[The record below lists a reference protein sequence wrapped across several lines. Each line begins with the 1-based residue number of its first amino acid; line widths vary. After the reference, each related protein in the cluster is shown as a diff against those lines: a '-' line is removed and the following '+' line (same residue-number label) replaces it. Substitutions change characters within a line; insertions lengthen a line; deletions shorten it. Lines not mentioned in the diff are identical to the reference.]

1 MLVQD
6 PRRQQASSF
15 EPFDFSYQQH
25 GLPSPPATACIPPL
39 ISPHLEYHLPPYSNT
54 QSTCAD
60 DCHPHN
66 YALSS
71 PEYYMPTTP
80 SYNPPIRVHHSTPS
94 AGAQQSHHSSI
105 GDGSG
110 QQHASWGN
118 FDTLAHLSPQV
129 GAPQQQFFGLQD
141 HRSHKRHSSGS
152 SIGSAGPAS
161 PYTPTGAFPRI
172 VDSDLSS
179 YPSPGFDTF
188 DGSTPA
194 SSSYHKALPTVPP
207 PTFTETF
214 VAPDFHIYYRIPEN
228 AQAHLT
234 AMRQAFM
241 AQQESEIGEPS
252 SVPRSSYNGE
262 CDDGYKVPEPRSNM
276 PKLDRTMS
284 DVYQDELY
292 TSIIPTSAPTQ
303 QPASQKNLLT
313 PSRDALSQRLQ
324 AANEN
329 HLLSAQSNTPSTVT
343 SRGHS
348 PFRPDS
354 QFAAEVVSQRGS
366 PRGTRHFGSTA
377 QGQPHSESDAVAY
390 AQQQS
395 ADVLAPKTISPK
407 DAFAPLEYNEA
418 TEESSTPLFPPDSSA
433 TPAISQSI
441 PYPGLKSLAH
451 QDSAQS
457 DAYETGTQQSF
468 NSMATT
474 RRESSSNYSSASGF
488 APSRPKLPNASPSN
502 AQIPQQYPFISQS
515 RRQNS
520 SNQSPEFHAT
530 LTSMESTKSES
541 GLKSSQEQ
549 SEGSAEVQRPARTTA
564 DTGTYSCTYHGCTQR
579 FESAQKLQRH
589 KRDAHRLPSPHNAG
603 NSPGSSSAAA
613 LAARNG
619 QAGPHKCERINP
631 TTGKPCNSIFSRP
644 YDLTRHE
651 DTIHNSR
658 KQKVRCQLC
667 TEEKTFSRNDALTRH
682 MRVVH
687 PEVDFPGKTKRKG
700 GN

>member
-1 MLVQD
+1 MLVRD

-15 EPFDFSYQQH
+15 SFEPFDDQHH

-39 ISPHLEYHLPPYSNT
+39 ISPHLEYDLPIHIDRHSIGT
-54 QSTCAD
+54 D
-60 DCHPHN
+60 DCYPNN
-66 YALSS
+66 YPLSS
-71 PEYYMPTTP
+71 PDYYMPTTP

-94 AGAQQSHHSSI
+94 PGAQQAYPPSV
-105 GDGSG
+105 GDGNG
-110 QQHASWGN
+110 HQHVPWGN
-118 FDTLAHLSPQV
+118 FDSLAHLSPQAA
-129 GAPQQQFFGLQD
+129 APQQQFFGLQG
-141 HRSHKRHSSGS
+141 HHSHKRHSSGS
-152 SIGSAGPAS
+152 SVGSAGPTS

-172 VDSDLSS
+172 VDSDLAS
-179 YPSPGFDTF
+179 YPSPGFETF
-188 DGSTPA
+188 DGSGSAPT
-194 SSSYHKALPTVPP
+194 SYHKALSTVPP

-214 VAPDFHIYYRIPEN
+214 VALDFHNYYKSPEN

-234 AMRQAFM
+234 AMRQVFM
-241 AQQESEIGEPS
+241 AQQESEMGDAS
-252 SVPRSSYNGE
+252 SVPRSTYNGE
-262 CDDGYKVPEPRSNM
+262 CDDGYKAPEARSNM

-292 TSIIPTSAPTQ
+292 NPIIPTSAPAQ
-303 QPASQKNLLT
+303 QTPSQKNLLT
-313 PSRDALSQRLQ
+313 PHRDALSQRLQ

-329 HLLSAQSNTPSTVT
+329 HLSARSGSPSTAT

-354 QFAAEVVSQRGS
+354 QFAADVVAQTGSQGR
-366 PRGTRHFGSTA
+366 RHFGSVA
-377 QGQPHSESDAVAY
+377 QGQRQSESDTVAY
-390 AQQQS
+390 TQQQS
-395 ADVLAPKTISPK
+395 EEELAPKTISPK

-418 TEESSTPLFPPDSSA
+418 VEDSRAPLFPPDTSA
-433 TPAISQSI
+433 TPAISQSVQF
-441 PYPGLKSLAH
+441 PGLKSLAH
-451 QDSAQS
+451 QDSAPS

-488 APSRPKLPNASPSN
+488 APSRPKFSNASPSN
-502 AQIPQQYPFISQS
+502 VQVPQQYPFISQS

-549 SEGSAEVQRPARTTA
+549 SEGSTEVPRPARTTA

-579 FESAQKLQRH
+579 FETAQKLQKH
-589 KRDAHRLPSPHNAG
+589 KRDGHRLPSPQN
-603 NSPGSSSAAA
+603 GSSSPGASSAAL
-613 LAARNG
+613 LAARNS

-631 TTGKPCNSIFSRP
+631 TTGKPCNSVFSRP

>member
-15 EPFDFSYQQH
+15 DFEPIDFSYQHH

-39 ISPHLEYHLPPYSNT
+39 SSPHLDYQLPIHIQT
-54 QSTCAD
+54 QSPCAD
-60 DCHPHN
+60 DCYSNN
-66 YALSS
+66 YPLSS

-80 SYNPPIRVHHSTPS
+80 SYNPPILVHHSTPS
-94 AGAQQSHHSSI
+94 PSAQQAYPPSI
-105 GDGSG
+105 GDSSG
-110 QQHASWGN
+110 QQHAPWGH
-118 FDTLAHLSPQV
+118 FDSLAHLSPQAAA
-129 GAPQQQFFGLQD
+129 GQQQFFGLQA
-141 HRSHKRHSSGS
+141 HQSHKRHSSGS

-161 PYTPTGAFPRI
+161 PYTPTGSFPRI
-172 VDSDLSS
+172 VDSDLTS
-179 YPSPGFDTF
+179 YPSPGFDSF
-188 DGSTPA
+188 DSGSSATA
-194 SSSYHKALPTVPP
+194 SYHKALPTVPP

-214 VAPDFHIYYRIPEN
+214 VTPDFQNYYRSPEN

-234 AMRQAFM
+234 AMRQVFM
-241 AQQESEIGEPS
+241 AQQESEMGDAS
-252 SVPRSSYNGE
+252 SVPRSSYNAE
-262 CDDGYKVPEPRSNM
+262 CDEGYKVPEARSNM
-276 PKLDRTMS
+276 PKLDRTIS

-292 TSIIPTSAPTQ
+292 NPIIPTSAPTQ
-303 QPASQKNLLT
+303 QPSAQKNLLT
-313 PSRDALSQRLQ
+313 PPRDPLSQRLQ

-329 HLLSAQSNTPSTVT
+329 HLSARSASPSTAT

-354 QFAAEVVSQRGS
+354 EFAADVVS
-366 PRGTRHFGSTA
+366 PRGSHGPRHFGSMA
-377 QGQPHSESDAVAY
+377 PGQQQSEPEAVVY
-390 AQQQS
+390 QQQQS
-395 ADVLAPKTISPK
+395 AEELAPKTISPK

-418 TEESSTPLFPPDSSA
+418 VEDSSTPLFPPDSSA
-433 TPAISQSI
+433 PPAVSQSLQ
-441 PYPGLKSLAH
+441 YPGLKPLAH

-457 DAYETGTQQSF
+457 DTYESGTQQSF

-488 APSRPKLPNASPSN
+488 APSRSKFSNVSPSN
-502 AQIPQQYPFISQS
+502 VQILQQYPFISQS

-549 SEGSAEVQRPARTTA
+549 SEASSEAQRPARTTA
-564 DTGTYSCTYHGCTQR
+564 DTGTYSCPYHGCAQR
-579 FESAQKLQRH
+579 FETAQKLQRH
-589 KRDAHRLPSPHNAG
+589 KRDAHRLPSPQNAG
-603 NSPGSSSAAA
+603 NSPGASSAAA
-613 LAARNG
+613 LAARNS

-631 TTGKPCNSIFSRP
+631 TTGKPCNSVFSRP

-651 DTIHNSR
+651 DTIHNAR

-700 GN
+700 GS